1 MYIIYHYSISATL
14 WLSVGSQFRAPT
26 HRYRCRTLK
35 TVWQWRAA
43 ASASPATRAPR
54 APISCYSSCHYMML
68 IDDICHYAAR
78 WYYMRMLSE
87 YVNLRRIY
95 INIYIYISF
104 KLWELELWHFANEAL
119 RYLQLLRNHTQHFD
133 VDAIE
138 PRSASTTEAKFVFAH
153 MCHNSL
159 LTCALHMQTRLDA
172 CNRDNYGQ
180 CTGSPFGSAASA
192 VFWVTCSSK
201 QHQAPLDAKPVWAW
215 DMGGIRG
222 HTIQSQSMLG
232 QLVHD

>member
-1 MYIIYHYSISATL
+1 MYIIYISYYITISATL

-26 HRYRCRTLK
+26 HRYRCRTPK

-43 ASASPATRAPR
+43 ASASPATGAPR
-54 APISCYSSCHYMML
+54 APISCYSLCHYMML
-68 IDDICHYAAR
+68 YVI
-78 WYYMRMLSE
+78 MLLNDTKCECYQNMSI
-87 YVNLRRIY
+87 YVESTS
-95 INIYIYISF
+95 IYIYISF

-159 LTCALHMQTRLDA
+159 LICALHMQTRLDA

-215 DMGGIRG
+215 DMGG
-222 HTIQSQSMLG
+222 
-232 QLVHD
+232 

>member
-1 MYIIYHYSISATL
+1 MVVYIYIIDIIKNQRPTVALS
-14 WLSVGSQFRAPT
+14 WLSVGSLQLTGIVVGLQRLFGSEELQPQVL
-26 HRYRCRTLK
+26 HG
-35 TVWQWRAA
+35 
-43 ASASPATRAPR
+43 SPAKKGLQSHATHSV
-54 APISCYSSCHYMML
+54 IIWCYNML
-68 IDDICHYAAR
+68 YVI
-78 WYYMRMLSE
+78 MLLNDTKCGCYQNMSI
-87 YVNLRRIY
+87 YVESTS
-95 INIYIYISF
+95 IYISF
-104 KLWELELWHFANEAL
+104 KLWELELWHFVNEAL

-159 LTCALHMQTRLDA
+159 LTCALHIQTRLDA

-180 CTGSPFGSAASA
+180 CTGSPFGSA

-215 DMGGIRG
+215 DMGG
-222 HTIQSQSMLG
+222 
-232 QLVHD
+232 